1 MNRQR
6 RIVVSLFLLTALSL
20 FSACSLIVDWSVSS
34 DRKNAGL
41 VEKSIQVGDHH
52 IAYLEGGSGKD
63 PTVVLLHGFGANKD
77 NWLHFARYLK
87 DGYHVVIP
95 DLPGFGDSSKIIA
108 QKYDVDTQTA
118 RIHEFAAKLGL
129 MKFHIAGNSM
139 GGVISG
145 LYAANYPDDVLSL
158 GLLNPGGI
166 IDREPSGLSR
176 SLASGVNPL
185 VIEKPADFDR
195 MVDFLFARP
204 PVIPSFAKSV
214 LAERA
219 MDASD
224 FNKKVFA
231 EATPRDQLEKRL
243 PDIKVRTLVIW
254 GDTDRIF
261 PPSSAYV
268 IGGAVKNAQILIM
281 KDCGH
286 IPMVERPEETARH
299 YIAFI
304 Q

>member
-1 MNRQR
+1 MNRQK
-6 RIVVSLFLLTALSL
+6 RILVSVLLLSALFV
-20 FSACSLIVDWSVSS
+20 FQACSLIVSWSVTS
-34 DRKNAGL
+34 DRNKAGL
-41 VEKSIQVGDHH
+41 TEKSVEVGDHH
-52 IAYLEGGSGKD
+52 IAYLEGGEGKG
-63 PTVVLLHGFGANKD
+63 PVVVLLHGFGANKD
-77 NWLHFARYLK
+77 NWVRFARYLK
-87 DGYHVVIP
+87 NGYHVIIP
-95 DLPGFGDSSKIIA
+95 DLPGFGDSSKIST

-129 MKFHIAGNSM
+129 KKIHIAGNSM
-139 GGVISG
+139 GGLISG
-145 LYAANYPDDVLSL
+145 LYAANYPDEVLSL
-158 GLLNPGGI
+158 GLLNTGGI
-166 IDREPSGLSR
+166 IDREPSGLSLA
-176 SLASGVNPL
+176 LASGENPL

-204 PVIPSFAKSV
+204 PVIPSFVKNILTQKAI
-214 LAERA
+214 E
-219 MDASD
+219 ASA

-243 PDIKVRTLVIW
+243 SDIKTKTLVLW
-254 GDTDRIF
+254 GDTDRVF

-268 IGGAVKNAQILIM
+268 IGKGIKDSRVVIM

-286 IPMVERPEETARH
+286 IPMVERPEETARF

>member
-1 MNRQR
+1 MNRQK
-6 RIVVSLFLLTALSL
+6 RILAFVGLLAAILLFQ
-20 FSACSLIVDWSVSS
+20 ACSFIVDRAVLS

-41 VEKSIQVGDHH
+41 AEKSIEVGDHR
-52 IAYLEGGSGKD
+52 IAYLEGGVGKG

-77 NWLHFARYLK
+77 NWLYFAGYLK

-95 DLPGFGDSSKIIA
+95 DLPGFGDSSKIAA

-118 RIHEFAAKLGL
+118 RIHEFAVKLGL
-129 MKFHIAGNSM
+129 KKFHIAGNSM

-145 LYAANYPDDVLSL
+145 LYAANYPDDVISL

-166 IDREPSGLSR
+166 VDREPSGLSNA
-176 SLASGVNPL
+176 LAQGVNPL

-204 PVIPSFAKSV
+204 PVIPSMVKGV
-214 LAERA
+214 LIRRA
-219 MDASD
+219 MDAGA

-243 PDIKVRTLVIW
+243 PDIKARTLVIW
-254 GDTDRIF
+254 GDTDRVF
-261 PPSSAYV
+261 PPSSAWV
-268 IGGAVKNAQILIM
+268 IGKAVKDSTVVVM
-281 KDCGH
+281 KNCGH

-304 Q
+304 K